1 MSVLYRWFMCVHV
14 SCVYGIGVVI
24 MVYLCCV
31 CSSWVVCVSVVIVWH
46 IYGVSGV
53 CFVYGVVYLWCMC
66 VSYVLCV
73 ANCGIEVHYT
83 YKM

>member
-31 CSSWVVCVSVVIVWH
+31 CSSWVVFVSVVIVWH

-53 CFVYGVVYLWCMC
+53 YYQ
-66 VSYVLCV
+66 
-73 ANCGIEVHYT
+73 
-83 YKM
+83 